1 MKTATQNEMFFLIQQ
16 QWKDDKMT
24 TVCGRFEPPFYRQ
37 PPIWPYP
44 PYIFFPNPLLY
55 QANIKINLWG
65 KIISSSLEDNKTMLS
80 ALLNMEQFF
89 IQHQAKIYS
98 K

>member
-44 PYIFFPNPLLY
+44 PYIFFPTPCY
-55 QANIKINLWG
+55 TRQ
-65 KIISSSLEDNKTMLS
+65 T
-80 ALLNMEQFF
+80 
-89 IQHQAKIYS
+89 
-98 K
+98 